1 MSTPAVELRR
11 MIFGHL
17 VSQTV
22 ATVARLGVADQL
34 SRGPESSAVLARST
48 GADPDALDR
57 LLRAAA
63 GLGLV
68 DEVEPSVFALAPL
81 GEWLRSDGQNLRDLA
96 VALAGK
102 GHWRPV
108 ERLHDVVMTGRPAAE
123 PALGTDLWDYY
134 RQNPEEGAAFAAA
147 MGNVSAAV
155 AQEVV
160 ASYDTAPFRRIVDVG
175 GSHGVLLAALL
186 EANPE
191 ATGVLFDRPE
201 VIAGAREVL
210 EARGLAERVDLVE
223 GDFFE
228 EVPSGGDLYL
238 LKHILHDW
246 DDATAGRI
254 LDRCR
259 EAAAP
264 GTTLLVVERL
274 LGPGADAVAAL
285 ADLLMLVLFGG
296 RERTAAE
303 YRRLLEGAGW
313 RVQRVL
319 PLSMFG
325 LVEATRS

>member
-1 MSTPAVELRR
+1 MTSPAVELRR

-22 ATVARLGVADQL
+22 ATVARLGVADRL
-34 SRGPESSAVLARST
+34 SGGPRSAASLARST
-48 GADPDALDR
+48 GADPDALHR

-68 DEVEPSVFALAPL
+68 EEVEPSVFALTTV
-81 GEWLRSDGQNLRDLA
+81 GEWLRSDGRSLRDLA
-96 VALAGK
+96 IALAGE
-102 GHWRPV
+102 GHWLPV
-108 ERLHDVVMTGRPAAE
+108 ERLHEVVMTGRPAAE

-134 RQNPEEGAAFAAA
+134 RHHPEEGAAFAAA

-155 AQEVV
+155 AEEVV
-160 ASYDTAPFRRIVDVG
+160 ARYEVAPFRRMVDVG

-186 EANPE
+186 RANPD

-201 VIAGAREVL
+201 VVTGARDAL
-210 EARGLAERVDLVE
+210 ARRGLTERVELVE

-246 DDATAGRI
+246 DDERAGRI
-254 LDRCR
+254 LERCH
-259 EAAAP
+259 EAAPP
-264 GTTLLVVERL
+264 GATLLVVERL

-285 ADLLMLVLFGG
+285 ADLLMMVLFGG
-296 RERTAAE
+296 RERTADE
-303 YRRLLEGAGW
+303 YRRLLAGAGW
-313 RVQRVL
+313 KVQRVV

-325 LVEATRS
+325 LVEATRA